1 MTTVIG
7 FHGTDKVFDK
17 FSTDVEKRSAG
28 TAGGFWFSD
37 CPYVAH
43 TYTNH
48 AGYNEK
54 AYLKALEKGDIFG
67 ESIGNS
73 SIIKV
78 KISFSNPLIFDANGN
93 KSGDLT
99 GLRETNKHEVCQGLI
114 KCFTIAD
121 LFNQAI
127 KNGHDGV
134 IVYNVED
141 IGGSSGYLWDEKGNL
156 LSTIYGVK
164 SESQIF

>member
-1 MTTVIG
+1 MVEVIG

-17 FSTDVEKRSAG
+17 FDSKAEKRSTG
-28 TAGGFWFSD
+28 TNGGFWFSD

-54 AYLKALEKGDIFG
+54 AYLKALKNGDLFG

-73 SIIKV
+73 SIIKA
-78 KISFSNPLIFDANGN
+78 KIVFQKPFIFDADGN
-93 KSGDLT
+93 SSGDLT
-99 GLRETNKHEVCQGLI
+99 GMRKTNNHEVSQGLVN
-114 KCFTIAD
+114 CFTISD
-121 LFNQAI
+121 LYIEAI
-127 KNGHDGV
+127 ENGYDGI
-134 IVYNVED
+134 IVKNVED
-141 IGGSSGYLWDEKGNL
+141 IGGCSGYLWEEKGSL

-164 SESQIF
+164 TKKQIF